1 MATRRPTSHQA
12 AAWAFLG
19 PGAAVVVLVL
29 YLPVLYTV
37 YLSFMSY
44 SGLGTASFV
53 GVQNYVAL
61 FTDPVFST
69 SLVNTLIWVV
79 GSLLIP
85 VGIGLLVAYLS
96 FGLKG
101 AGWLRVP
108 FLIPYALSGVAVGIL
123 FNFVLQNG
131 GALSQAL
138 DWLHLPGGDVRWLQE
153 APLNTIVMILAASW
167 QGIGVNALLFVV
179 GLQSIPKEPLEA
191 ARVDGASGW
200 TLFRFM
206 VWPLLRPSTTIVV
219 GLSIVNSLKTFDIVQ
234 AMTQGGPNRVSETLG
249 VTMYRDTFSNS
260 EYGLGSAVAIFL
272 SVITVAASVIYL
284 RRQLAIGDASGG
296 GRTDAAAPRLRGP
309 RRGGP
314 TDPGARVGGTTSSTD
329 SREARTPVPQG
340 GSR

>member
-1 MATRRPTSHQA
+1 MTKRTSTNYQG

-29 YLPVLYTV
+29 YLPVFYTV
-37 YLSFMSY
+37 YLSFTKY
-44 SGLGTASFV
+44 SGLGTPEFT
-53 GVQNYVAL
+53 GLTNYVAL
-61 FTDPVFST
+61 FQDPVFGT
-69 SLVNTLIWVV
+69 SLFNTLLWVV

-85 VGIGLLVAYLS
+85 VGIGLVVAYLS

-101 AGWLRVP
+101 AAWLRIP
-108 FLIPYALSGVAVGIL
+108 FLIPYALSGVAVGIV
-123 FNFVLQNG
+123 FSFVLQND

-138 DWLHLPGGDVRWLQE
+138 TFLHLPGAETRWLQE
-153 APLNTIVMILAASW
+153 APLNTIIMILAASW
-167 QGIGVNALLFVV
+167 QGIGVNALLFTV

-200 TLFRFM
+200 RLFRFM
-206 VWPLLRPSTTIVV
+206 IWPLLRPSTTIVV

-260 EYGLGSAVAIFL
+260 DYGLGSAVAIFL

-284 RRQLAIGDASGG
+284 RRQLSIGDASGDTPRPAELAA
-296 GRTDAAAPRLRGP
+296 GRTL
-309 RRGGP
+309 
-314 TDPGARVGGTTSSTD
+314 
-329 SREARTPVPQG
+329 
-340 GSR
+340 

>member
-1 MATRRPTSHQA
+1 MATRTSTNYQG

-29 YLPVLYTV
+29 YLPVFYTV
-37 YLSFMSY
+37 YLSFTSY
-44 SGLGTASFV
+44 SGLGTPEFT
-53 GVQNYVAL
+53 GLTNYVAL
-61 FTDPVFST
+61 FQDPVFGT
-69 SLVNTLIWVV
+69 SLFNTLLWVV

-85 VGIGLLVAYLS
+85 VGIGLVVAYLS

-101 AGWLRVP
+101 AAWLRVP
-108 FLIPYALSGVAVGIL
+108 FLIPYALSGVAVGIV
-123 FNFVLQNG
+123 FSFVLQND

-138 DWLHLPGGDVRWLQE
+138 TFLHLPGAETRWLQE
-153 APLNTIVMILAASW
+153 APLNTVIMILAASW
-167 QGIGVNALLFVV
+167 QGIGVNALLFTV

-200 TLFRFM
+200 RLFRFM
-206 VWPLLRPSTTIVV
+206 IWPLLRPSTTIVV

-260 EYGLGSAVAIFL
+260 DYGLGSAVAIFL

-284 RRQLAIGDASGG
+284 RRQLAIGDSSGDTPRPAELAA
-296 GRTDAAAPRLRGP
+296 GRTL
-309 RRGGP
+309 
-314 TDPGARVGGTTSSTD
+314 
-329 SREARTPVPQG
+329 
-340 GSR
+340 